1 MTWLHG
7 TGPLPKRL
15 MMFFFAGFAWALWI
29 TRNKMAIEKTFVK
42 MPTDVIYV
50 AISFLQRWSILLKE
64 KDKERVWQVLE
75 AIRRWLKDFKP
86 KISTA
91 TDVFEI

>member
-1 MTWLHG
+1 
-7 TGPLPKRL
+7 
-15 MMFFFAGFAWALWI
+15 
-29 TRNKMAIEKTFVK
+29 
-42 MPTDVIYV
+42 
-50 AISFLQRWSILLKE
+50 LKE

-75 AIRRWLKDFKP
+75 AVRSWLKNFKP